1 MRAIE
6 NPALSRQD
14 ARPVRRVA
22 LLLALPVALATPS
35 ASAREQAG
43 CAHVSGVKGP
53 APFAVSFT
61 ASCAAAAY
69 HWDFGDGAS
78 ADGAATSHTFA
89 AGRFA
94 VTLTVTQADG
104 SAATERLSIDS
115 LGLSLSAPP
124 AGRYGRPIL
133 FRGRLVPAEKG
144 RVRLYHGTR
153 LVGSAPVGSGGSFR
167 LRPRLVA
174 PGAWQARFQG
184 AASPPVSVLVR
195 PRLDVRFDGSGAVGA
210 PLALVA
216 RLVPAAAG
224 EVNVQIWKNG
234 TLRVARTYPHGA
246 RIALDTSHTNRYRVT
261 VASVPRPGFARAA
274 RGVSTRLFLPTLR
287 PGASGPTVARL
298 VSTLASLHY
307 AVRRTGSF
315 GLELVDSLY
324 AFQKV
329 QGLPRTGVADAATW
343 RALAHPRLARPRY
356 SSPADHLEVDKGHQV
371 LYVVR
376 GGQVALIVPVSTAGI
391 PGYFTPEGRFAI
403 YRKVGGFDPS
413 PLGTLFDPMYF
424 TGGYA
429 VHGNPSVPPYP
440 ASHGC
445 VRVPMWIAPYLFQT
459 NSYGETVYVY

>member
-1 MRAIE
+1 
-6 NPALSRQD
+6 
-14 ARPVRRVA
+14 VRRVA
-22 LLLALPVALATPS
+22 LLLALPVALATAS

-43 CAHVSGVKGP
+43 CAQVSGVKGP

-69 HWDFGDGAS
+69 HWDFGDGAT
-78 ADGAATSHTFA
+78 ADGATASHTFA

-94 VTLTVTQADG
+94 VTLTATQPDA
-104 SAATERLSIDS
+104 ATATERLSIDS
-115 LGLSLSAPP
+115 LGLSLSTRHT
-124 AGRYGRPIL
+124 GRYGRPIL
-133 FRGRLVPAEKG
+133 FRGRLVPVEKG
-144 RVRLYHGTR
+144 RVRFYRGSR
-153 LVGSAPVGSGGSFR
+153 FVGSAPVRAGGSFR
-167 LRPRLVA
+167 LRPRLVS
-174 PGAWQARFQG
+174 PGPWQVRFQG
-184 AASPPVSVLVR
+184 AVSPPVSVLVR
-195 PRLDVRFDGSGAVGA
+195 PRLVVRFDGSGAVGT

-216 RLVPAAAG
+216 RLVPAVAG
-224 EVNVQIWKNG
+224 EVSVRIWKNG
-234 TLRVARTYPHGA
+234 TLRVSRTYPRGA
-246 RIALDTSHTNRYRVT
+246 RIALDSTHINAYRVA
-261 VASVPRPGFARAA
+261 VSSLPRPGFARAA
-274 RGVSTRLFLPTLR
+274 HVLQTRLFLPTLR
-287 PGASGPTVARL
+287 PGASGPTVTRL

-315 GLELVDSLY
+315 GPELVDSLY

-343 RALAHPRLARPRY
+343 RALVHPRLARPRY

-376 GGQVALIVPVSTAGI
+376 GGQAALIVPVSTAGI
-391 PGYFTPEGRFAI
+391 AGYFTPVGRFAI
-403 YRKVGGFDPS
+403 YRKVTGFDSS

-445 VRVPMWIAPYLFQT
+445 VRVPMWIAGYLFST

>member
-1 MRAIE
+1 
-6 NPALSRQD
+6 
-14 ARPVRRVA
+14 VRRVA
-22 LLLALPVALATPS
+22 LLLALPVALTTAS

-43 CAHVSGVKGP
+43 CAQVSGAKGP

-69 HWDFGDGAS
+69 HWDFGDGAT
-78 ADGAATSHTFA
+78 ADGAAASHTFA
-89 AGRFA
+89 PGRFA
-94 VTLTVTQADG
+94 VTLTVTQSDG

-115 LGLSLSAPP
+115 LGLSLSARHV
-124 AGRYGRPIL
+124 GRYGRAIL

-144 RVRLYHGTR
+144 RVRLYRGTR
-153 LVGSAPVGSGGSFR
+153 LVGSAPVGSDGSFR
-167 LRPRLVA
+167 LRPRLVS
-174 PGAWQARFQG
+174 PGPWQARFQG

-195 PRLDVRFDGSGAVGA
+195 PRLDVRFDGSGAVGT

-216 RLVPAAAG
+216 RLVPAGAG
-224 EVNVQIWKNG
+224 EVSVRIWKNG
-234 TLRVARTYPHGA
+234 TPRVARTYPHGA
-246 RIALDTSHTNRYRVT
+246 RIALDTSHTNHYRVE

-274 RGVSTRLFLPTLR
+274 RAVSARLFLPTLR
-287 PGASGPTVARL
+287 PGASGATVARL

-315 GLELVDSLY
+315 GPELVDSLY

-343 RALAHPRLARPRY
+343 RALAHPRLGRPRY
-356 SSPADHLEVDKGHQV
+356 SSPADHLEIDKGHQV

-376 GGQVALIVPVSTAGI
+376 GGRLALIVPVSTAGL
-391 PGYFTPEGRFAI
+391 PGRFTPEGRFAI
-403 YRKVGGFDPS
+403 YRKVVGFDPS

-459 NSYGETVYVY
+459 NSYGETVYVYS

>member
-1 MRAIE
+1 
-6 NPALSRQD
+6 
-14 ARPVRRVA
+14 VRRLA
-22 LLLALPVALATPS
+22 LVLALPLALAAPS

-43 CAHVSGVKGP
+43 CAQASAAKGP

-69 HWDFGDGAS
+69 HWDFGDGAA
-78 ADGAATSHTFA
+78 ADGAAASHTFGP
-89 AGRFA
+89 GRFA

-104 SAATERLSIDS
+104 STATERISIDS
-115 LGLSLSAPP
+115 LGLSLAGPR
-124 AGRYGRPIL
+124 AGRFGRPAL
-133 FRGRLVPAEKG
+133 FRGRLVPTEKG
-144 RVRLYHGTR
+144 RVRLYRGAR
-153 LVGSAPVGSGGSFR
+153 FVGSAPVRANGSFR
-167 LRPRLVA
+167 LRPRLLS
-174 PGAWQARFQG
+174 PGPWQARFQG

-195 PRLDVRFDGSGAVGA
+195 PRLVVRFDGSGAVGT

-216 RLVPAAAG
+216 RLLPAGAG
-224 EVNVQIWKNG
+224 EVSVRIWKNG
-234 TLRVARTYPHGA
+234 TLRVSRTYPRGARIVLDTARTYA
-246 RIALDTSHTNRYRVT
+246 YRVAVT
-261 VASVPRPGFARAA
+261 AVPRPGFARAG
-274 RGVSTRLFLPTLR
+274 RVLSTQLFLPTLR

-298 VSTLASLHY
+298 VATLASLHY

-315 GLELVDSLY
+315 GSELVDSLY

-329 QGLPRTGVADAATW
+329 QGLPRTGIADTATW
-343 RALAHPRLARPRY
+343 RALARPRLARPRY

-376 GGQVALIVPVSTAGI
+376 GGAVALIVPVSTAGI
-391 PGYFTPEGRFAI
+391 AGYFTPVGRFAI
-403 YRKVGGFDPS
+403 YRKVVGFDPS

-445 VRVPMWIAPYLFQT
+445 VRVPMWIAPYLFAT
-459 NSYGETVYVY
+459 NDYGETVYVYD